1 MAALAEQGRIR
12 GFEAQMYCKNGETLW
27 VSISA
32 NALFAE
38 DLSLHS
44 YTAFSH
50 DITSRRNME
59 RQLLQAHKMEAI
71 GRLAGGIAHDFN
83 NILTVILGYCEMLRD
98 LIGESEKSLSVVGEI
113 GNATK
118 RAAMLT
124 QQLLAFS
131 RQQVV
136 QRKVLDVNV
145 VVRAM
150 ETMLKRLIGE
160 NIELMTELR
169 KENAMVRADPHQI
182 EQIIMNLVVNA
193 RDAMPDGGNL
203 LIATSLRIV
212 SEAEAAN
219 ARELKSGRYIQ
230 IVVNDSGI
238 GIPPRACPS
247 DF

>member
-1 MAALAEQGRIR
+1 
-12 GFEAQMYCKNGETLW
+12 
-27 VSISA
+27 
-32 NALFAE
+32 
-38 DLSLHS
+38 
-44 YTAFSH
+44 
-50 DITSRRNME
+50 
-59 RQLLQAHKMEAI
+59 MEAI

-98 LIGESEKSLSVVGEI
+98 FIGESEKSLSVVGEI

-124 QQLLAFS
+124 QQLLAFNQ
-131 RQQVV
+131 QQVV

-150 ETMLKRLIGE
+150 ETMLKRSIGE

-193 RDAMPDGGNL
+193 RDAIPGRRKLADCNIAVHCSRGGGGQ
-203 LIATSLRIV
+203 RRV
-212 SEAEAAN
+212 S
-219 ARELKSGRYIQ
+219 
-230 IVVNDSGI
+230 
-238 GIPPRACPS
+238 
-247 DF
+247 